1 VRFFDFFFTVSHAD
15 KATKTEKTHAHATP
29 THSQNTSSYP
39 DFWVEPEEYGQCG
52 SRRMFVRWAGSATN
66 LGAYHGHK
74 PSRHA
79 SAVSGIDL
87 FTFNPDRSAITEVLV
102 YRTPL
107 AEDREEMVHGESGGS
122 GSGAAGS
129 LGGDGLHEL
138 RLHRLHEEPPRNKK
152 K

>member
-1 VRFFDFFFTVSHAD
+1 MADDAVHIDEIWGGGADEVVAGRRAIKAFVGRVRA
-15 KATKTEKTHAHATP
+15 A
-29 THSQNTSSYP
+29 YP
-39 DFWVEPEEYGQCG
+39 DFWVEPAEYGQCG
-52 SRRMFVRWAGSATN
+52 ARRMFVRWSGCATN

-87 FTFNPDRSAITEVLV
+87 FTFTPDRSAIEQVLV

-107 AEDREEMVHGESGGS
+107 AEDREEMASGGE
-122 GSGAAGS
+122 GGEGAGA

-138 RLHRLHEEPPRNKK
+138 RLRRLHE
-152 K
+152 